1 MESRRVFQP
10 PPARLVDQYA
20 QAVCQRLSQTVN
32 PTFNTADVQQGFA
45 AFVQTIAAITA
56 DHRTR
61 AQDSSGR

>member
-45 AFVQTIAAITA
+45 AFVQTIAALTA

-61 AQDSSGR
+61 GSDGPSR